1 MSEFFDYESV
11 AAEAGLPQDQLDAL
25 RRRVEADYPDDPM
38 MVELRLLRICHAIQ
52 SGACTPDDALK
63 PEPEALSSRSR

>member
-1 MSEFFDYESV
+1 MSEFFDYESA
-11 AAEAGLPQDQLDAL
+11 AAEAGLTERQLEAL

-52 SGACTPDDALK
+52 AAACTLDDALK
-63 PEPEALSSRSR
+63 PEPKVLPSRSR

>member
-11 AAEAGLPQDQLDAL
+11 AAEAALTQDQLDAL

-52 SGACTPDDALK
+52 SGACTFDQALK